1 MFEYLIDGLATAV
14 SFCSA
19 SCPCFWRT
27 GRRYFRRTTRPNGD
41 DGRCDSPAVYLW
53 HGTDVSPRDVN
64 WCIHW
69 WHLRWFNCRN
79 TA

>member
-14 SFCSA
+14 SFA
-19 SCPCFWRT
+19 VLPVLVF
-27 GRRYFRRTTRPNGD
+27 GVLGGVILGALPANGD